1 MPGKRTDDAPGE
13 MGWPM
18 SQPRASDLQS
28 VKNLDLDGLP
38 PDHWNAVTP
47 ALYEHA
53 VRRREGVLA
62 HLGPLVVRTGGRT
75 GRSPRDKFV
84 VREPGSEDQIWWEGN
99 QSFEPDQFERLHQKV
114 LAYLTGR
121 EIFVQDCFAGADR
134 HYRRSVR
141 FITELAWHNLFA
153 RNLFIQQ
160 PLGQSL
166 AGEPDFSV
174 IAVPHFQAD
183 PAVDG
188 THSEAFVIIHLGKRL
203 ILIGGTEYAG
213 EIKKAMFS
221 VMNYLLPRK
230 GVLSMHC
237 SANVGRRGDTALFF
251 GLSGT
256 GKTSLSADPH
266 RQLIGDDEHGWSDY
280 GIFNVEGGCY
290 AKVIGLSR
298 KAEPEIYETTRR
310 FGTILENVVI
320 DSETRQIDLHD
331 VHWTEN
337 TRAAYPLSQIPNA
350 VAGGTGGHPKTVI
363 FLTADAFGVLPP
375 VSRLTREQAMYH
387 FLSGYTAKVAGTEIG
402 IIEPK
407 ATFSTCFA
415 SPFLMLPPYTYA
427 ELLGEQVVKHDAEVW
442 MINTGW
448 TGGPYG
454 VGHRMPIAYTRA
466 MIDAV
471 LAGTFTAI
479 PSAPDPVFGTH
490 VPRRC
495 PGVPDELLQPR
506 GTWPDPDAY
515 DHQARALAMM
525 FQENFQ
531 RFAGMVSPEVRAA
544 APTAG

>member
-1 MPGKRTDDAPGE
+1 
-13 MGWPM
+13 MGWSM
-18 SQPRASDLQS
+18 TQQRAVDAHGLKSCS
-28 VKNLDLDGLP
+28 LDGLA

-53 VRRREGVLA
+53 VRRKEGLVA
-62 HLGPLVVRTGGRT
+62 HLGPLVVRTGART

-99 QSFEPDQFERLHQKV
+99 QPFDPDQFDRLHQKV
-114 LAYLTGR
+114 LAYLSGR

-134 HYRRSVR
+134 RYRRSVR
-141 FITELAWHNLFA
+141 FITELAWQNLFV
-153 RNLFIQQ
+153 RNLFIHQ
-160 PLGQSL
+160 PHGQTL
-166 AGEPDFSV
+166 AGEPDFTV
-174 IAVPHFQAD
+174 IAAPNVHAD
-183 PAVDG
+183 PDVNG
-188 THSEAFVIIHLGKRL
+188 THSEAFVLIHLGKRL

-221 VMNYLLPRK
+221 VMNYLLPRE

-256 GKTSLSADPH
+256 GKTTLSADPH
-266 RQLIGDDEHGWSDY
+266 RHLIGDDEHGWSDH
-280 GIFNVEGGCY
+280 GIFNIEGGCY

-320 DSETRQIDLHD
+320 DGETRRIDLHD
-331 VHWTEN
+331 AHWTEN
-337 TRAAYPLSQIPNA
+337 TRAAYPLSQIPNS
-350 VAGGTGGHPKTVI
+350 VAGGTGGHPRTLI

-387 FLSGYTAKVAGTEIG
+387 FLSGYTAKVAGTEVG
-402 IIEPK
+402 VKEPK

-415 SPFLMLPPYTYA
+415 SPFLMLPPNAYA
-427 ELLGEQVVKHDAEVW
+427 ELLGERVANHDAEVW
-442 MINTGW
+442 LINTGW

-454 VGHRMPIAYTRA
+454 VGHRVPIAYTRA

-471 LAGTFTAI
+471 LGGTFAAI
-479 PSAPDPVFGTH
+479 PSASDPVFGTL

-506 GTWPDPDAY
+506 STWQDPDAY
-515 DHQARALAMM
+515 DRQARALAVM
-525 FQENFQ
+525 FKENFH
-531 RFAGMVSPEVRAA
+531 RFASMVSPEVRAA
-544 APTAG
+544 APTTE